1 MALVLLRNELDHAK
15 EQEMMKEHDVNS
27 GHSATGQK
35 AKGTLIILI
44 AALCW
49 ASSGTAA
56 KHLFL
61 MGVTPTGLVQMR
73 ATVAAVMIG
82 LWIALTRPALLRLAR
97 RDLPRMV
104 AMGFF
109 GMAMVQFTYMFAI
122 SRVHVAV
129 AILMQYMA
137 PVFIFLWALVFG
149 MKKPSVLSAVT
160 ISGTVMG
167 CYFVSGA
174 YDFNFAE
181 LDLLGLG
188 GGLAA
193 ALSFAVYSI
202 LSEGLVGRYDPK
214 AVTFYAFLVS
224 AVVWNLAEP
233 PFAFVSKCADP
244 SFLFWGMYVVLFG
257 TVLPFLLYVVGI
269 KHTSSVNASITATT
283 EPIFAGVISWI
294 FIGEALTPVQMAG
307 AALVLLSIAVLTV
320 KG

>member
-1 MALVLLRNELDHAK
+1 MDDTKELDMT
-15 EQEMMKEHDVNS
+15 EEGDVDGS
-27 GHSATGQK
+27 HPTPGQK
-35 AKGTLIILI
+35 ARGTLIILV

-61 MGVTPTGLVQMR
+61 LGVTPAGLVQMR
-73 ATVAAVMIG
+73 ATMATVIIG
-82 LWIALTRPALLRLAR
+82 LWIAVTRPGLFRLEK
-97 RDLPRMV
+97 RDLPRII
-104 AMGFF
+104 ALGFF
-109 GMAMVQFTYMFAI
+109 GMAMVQYTYMFAI

-137 PVFIFLWALVFG
+137 PVFIFLWALAFG
-149 MKKPSVLSAVT
+149 TKRPSVLSAMT
-160 ISGTVMG
+160 IAGTVIG

-193 ALSFAVYSI
+193 AISFAVYSI
-202 LSEGLVGRYDPK
+202 LGEGLVGRYDPK
-214 AVTFYAFLVS
+214 TVTFYAFLVS
-224 AVVWNLAEP
+224 AVVWNIVEP
-233 PFAFVSKCADP
+233 PFAFIGKCANP

-257 TVLPFLLYVVGI
+257 TVFSFLLYVVGI
-269 KHTSSVNASITATT
+269 KQVSSVNASITATT
-283 EPIFAGVISWI
+283 EPIFAGLIAWA
-294 FIGEALTPVQMAG
+294 FIGEALTPVQMVGAG
-307 AALVLLSIAVLTV
+307 LVILSIGVLTV

>member
-1 MALVLLRNELDHAK
+1 MALVLPRNVTDHAK
-15 EQEMMKEHDVNS
+15 ESEMTKEHDGDR
-27 GHSATGQK
+27 GHATAGQK

-61 MGVTPTGLVQMR
+61 LGETPAGLVQMR
-73 ATVAAVMIG
+73 ATMATVITG
-82 LWIALTRPALLRLAR
+82 LWIAMTRPALFRLAR

-104 AMGFF
+104 ALGFF

-137 PVFIFLWALVFG
+137 PVLIFFWALVFG
-149 MKKPSVLSAVT
+149 MKKPSVVSAVT

-174 YDFNFAE
+174 YDVDFAE

-202 LSEGLVGRYDPK
+202 LGEGLVGRYDAK
-214 AVTFYAFLVS
+214 TVTFYAFLVS
-224 AVVWNLAEP
+224 AVVWNIAEP
-233 PFAFVSKCADP
+233 PFSFISKCADP

-257 TVLPFLLYVVGI
+257 TVFSFLLYVVGI
-269 KHTSSVNASITATT
+269 KHVSSVNASITATT
-283 EPIFAGVISWI
+283 EPIFAGAISWI
-294 FIGEALTPVQMAG
+294 CIGEALTPVQMAG
-307 AALVLLSIAVLTV
+307 AALVLLSIGVLTV